1 MKSKDEY
8 FKELIDEASRI
19 GLPLS
24 EYRLVALAD
33 MDENDPL
40 AIDYPAMWYYYCEA
54 GMTAKEAI
62 LTEYPNVE
70 I

>member
-8 FKELIDEASRI
+8 FNELIDEASKI
-19 GLPLS
+19 GLQLS
-24 EYRLVALAD
+24 EHRLVKLVD
-33 MDENDPL
+33 MDANDPL
-40 AIDYPAMWYYYCEA
+40 FIDYPAMWYYYCMA

-62 LTEYPNVE
+62 LTEYPNVV